1 MAHVE
6 SAHLLELALG
16 NAAPGDDDAEALRH
30 VEHCDLCRDELG
42 MLIRL
47 VTAARAA
54 KAVDLPIPP
63 PEHIWLRIT
72 REVSRGRGTPPPQGR
87 PRPDAAPGS

>member
-1 MAHVE
+1 MAHVD

-16 NAAPGDDDAEALRH
+16 NAAPGDDDAEALLH
-30 VEHCDLCRDELG
+30 VGDCDRCRDELG

-47 VTAARAA
+47 VTAARTAT
-54 KAVDLPIPP
+54 AVDLPIPP

-72 REVSRGRGTPPPQGR
+72 REVSRERGTPPPRDR
-87 PRPDAAPGS
+87 PRPDAGPGS

>member
-1 MAHVE
+1 MAHVA

-16 NAAPGDDDAEALRH
+16 NTAPGDAEALRH
-30 VEHCDLCRDELG
+30 VEQCDRCRDELG

-47 VTAARAA
+47 VTAARTA

-63 PEHIWLRIT
+63 PEHVWLRIT
-72 REVSRGRGTPPPQGR
+72 QEVSRETGTPPPR
-87 PRPDAAPGS
+87 DYPWRDAGPGS